1 MLRRTALNRL
11 AVPTAAVLTI
21 GLAIPALHAAAAPS
35 EAEEC
40 VQAGN
45 VWVHVEYDETVAGA
59 CATEFASAQEAIL
72 STGVTADDTWI
83 QTVDG
88 RLSEGTEWWSV
99 YFMSPN
105 DDGTYPGEWEFAEVG
120 VGELEMYPSEVL
132 ALKLQ
137 ADYNFMDQTLAP
149 AVNPVEGVV
158 LTAEEPAPR
167 PSVSQSPAPSAP
179 PSVSASPT
187 VSASPVP
194 VASPSASVEVTATA
208 APSRP
213 GLPKTG
219 H

>member
-1 MLRRTALNRL
+1 MLRRTALTRL

-45 VWVHVEYDETVAGA
+45 VWVHIEYDETVTGA
-59 CATEFASAQEAIL
+59 CATEFASAQEALL
-72 STGVTADDTWI
+72 STGVTEDVSWI

-120 VGELEMYPSEVL
+120 VAELEMYPSEVL

-137 ADYNFMDQTLAP
+137 DDYNFMDQTLTP
-149 AVNPVEGVV
+149 AVNPVDGVV
-158 LTAEEPAPR
+158 LTDEEPAPSPSPS
-167 PSVSQSPAPSAP
+167 PSVSQSPAPSA
-179 PSVSASPT
+179 SPT
-187 VSASPVP
+187 VSASPV
-194 VASPSASVEVTATA
+194 ASPSVSVEVTATA
-208 APSRP
+208 VPSRP

-219 H
+219 N